1 MCPHFTLMEV
11 KQCLISHSQQVAKE
25 EALNTDLSDPRA
37 QSGAYVF
44 TFILFY
50 FVLFYF
56 ILFYFILFCLLSF
69 LGLHP
74 QHMEIPRLGVKSE
87 L

>member
-11 KQCLISHSQQVAKE
+11 KQCLRSHSQQVAKE
-25 EALNTDLSDPRA
+25 EALNTDPSDPRA

-44 TFILFY
+44 T
-50 FVLFYF
+50 F

>member
-1 MCPHFTLMEV
+1 MSLPLPCDHEIEGLAFGRKKKKKKRKYIVFYNLL
-11 KQCLISHSQQVAKE
+11 KSFAYIFKIYLFISSFIHS
-25 EALNTDLSDPRA
+25 
-37 QSGAYVF
+37 
-44 TFILFY
+44 FIH
-50 FVLFYF
+50 
-56 ILFYFILFCLLSF
+56 LLSF